1 MNTESNADSSAD
13 RKRKCKGCGVTYTI
27 EEFVQSSAHRFDPP
41 DRYDD
46 GCDRYCLACWLGVG
60 PNDFPPDPE
69 QEALETAWIP
79 RITQG
84 YAPGTGRGGTNP

>member
-1 MNTESNADSSAD
+1 MDTESHAGSSAD
-13 RKRKCKGCGVTYTI
+13 QKRQCMECGVTYSI
-27 EEFVQSSAHRFDPP
+27 EEIYQSCAHHFDPP

-84 YAPGTGRGGTNP
+84 YAPGAGRRGFNP